1 MERPR
6 KVTVAEAARLL
17 GKSSLFV
24 REAMK
29 AGLLPIGTA
38 IQLPGS
44 SKWTF
49 HISPGLLAEYL
60 GEEKN
65 YEQEV

>member
-1 MERPR
+1 MS
-6 KVTVAEAARLL
+6 KITVAEAARRM
-17 GKSSLFV
+17 GKSPLFV

-44 SKWTF
+44 SKWSY

-60 GEEKN
+60 GEEIQD
-65 YEQEV
+65 EQEV

>member
-1 MERPR
+1 MKR
-6 KVTVAEAARLL
+6 KVTVAEAAARM
-17 GKSSLFV
+17 GKSQLFV

-44 SKWTF
+44 SKWSY

-60 GEEKN
+60 GEEQDN
-65 YEQEV
+65 DETI